1 MSTTPPASQ
10 PPPPPPPPGYDQGYY
25 GAPPGMPQLPTLNG
39 EFVVFVLIW
48 AVIGII
54 ALGSDQ
60 IGASEF
66 VTATV
71 PLAVAYLISRGIAK
85 AGKVL
90 EGR

>member
-1 MSTTPPASQ
+1 MSTTPPPSQ
-10 PPPPPPPPGYDQGYY
+10 PPPPPGYDQSLY
-25 GAPPGMPQLPTLNG
+25 GAGAGMPQLPAING
-39 EFVVFVLIW
+39 EFVVFVLVW
-48 AVIGII
+48 AILAII
-54 ALGSDQ
+54 ALASDQ
-60 IGASEF
+60 IGAREF